1 MKTLIKLLIILVAV
15 AGIGF
20 GVWSLIGDS
29 TEIQPATISEQENQS
44 EVAEKPQSE
53 FEAKIQEKLN
63 EQMPDKSK
71 FDLTL
76 WGKAKENIDN
86 EIKTAATMT
95 LSDGTT
101 QISQEIATRCH
112 KMVFNH
118 YALGFLAQSDTFFA
132 QSSWNEATMNS
143 LKNEAAK
150 LLNDQ
155 YCEKGNNTAIK
166 LSKINGYVTSYFGA
180 KSLIARA
187 SSCNSL
193 SEVKSCRSEVAKYK
207 QFPLTNCTSI
217 MSQLNGVPQKAV
229 NSYSRIITS
238 RANNVA
244 NNFDTYSSLVEFNKK
259 YRTAMGELN
268 AFSSEF
274 GNTSDISS
282 AKNNL
287 QNAKT
292 KAPRAY
298 VQKGI
303 KFNTTE

>member
-29 TEIQPATISEQENQS
+29 TEIQPATVSEQENQS
-44 EVAEKPQSE
+44 EETEKPQSE
-53 FEAKIQEKLN
+53 FEQKIQEKLN
-63 EQMPDKSK
+63 EQMPDKSQ
-71 FDLTL
+71 FDLSQ
-76 WGKAKENIDN
+76 WGKAKEGIDN
-86 EIKTAATMT
+86 EIETAATMA

-101 QISQEIATRCH
+101 QISRDIATRCH
-112 KMVFNH
+112 KMVLNH
-118 YALGFLAQSDTFFA
+118 YALGFLAQCDAFFA
-132 QSSWNEATMNS
+132 QSAWNEATMNT
-143 LKNEAAK
+143 LKNEATK

-155 YCEKGNNTAIK
+155 YCEKGNNTALK
-166 LSKINGYVTSYFGA
+166 LSKVSGYVTSYHGA

-187 SSCNSL
+187 SRCNSL

-207 QFPLTNCTSI
+207 QAPLTNCTSI

-229 NSYSRIITS
+229 SSYSRTIAS
-238 RANNVA
+238 KANNIA
-244 NNFDTYSSLVEFNKK
+244 NNFESYSSLVEFNKK

-274 GNTSDISS
+274 GNTSEISS
-282 AKNNL
+282 AKSNL

-303 KFNTTE
+303 KFNTNE